1 MKKILLATITAT
13 ALFSINSVQ
22 AQMGDTGMRKDKA
35 SKSSH
40 HRLRGSSVH
49 ETAANYHANAA
60 KHHKLAAKMY
70 RRNKDAS
77 AVEHAEAAIDWTNR
91 AAKATAATKELLSK

>member
-13 ALFSINSVQ
+13 ALFSINSAQ
-22 AQMGDTGMRKDKA
+22 AQMGDTGMRKD
-35 SKSSH
+35 KSSH

-49 ETAANYHANAA
+49 ETAANYHKNAA

-77 AVEHAEAAIDWTNR
+77 AVEHAEAAIDWTNK
-91 AAKATAATKELLSK
+91 AAKATAATKALFSK